1 METRAEARPIPPQLP
16 VDLDTPALVI
26 DLDIVEANATRMG
39 TAMAGRGIDLRP
51 HVKTHKSV
59 ALAKIQMDAG
69 AAGITVG
76 TLGEAEVMAAGG
88 LTDIFLAYPLWADGP
103 KAARLRALNE
113 RDGLR
118 FSVGIDSAA
127 GARTLAAAVAGAG
140 KPLRVLIEVDPSYHR
155 TGVEPERA
163 GELAAFAQRAGLE
176 VHGLFTHGGHAY
188 AGRDAIGGAA
198 GDELEALNVATDA
211 LREVGIEPI
220 VLSAGSSPTALA
232 AARAP
237 VTEMRPGTYLIG
249 DRMQVYLGASP
260 STGVAIAIAAT
271 VVSDSS
277 PGQVVINAGAKSL
290 TKDVPGYL
298 TGFGMLPD
306 YPDGVIERIS
316 DYHGVVTFPDGARRP
331 RLGELVAV
339 VPNHA
344 CPVIDLFDSFVATRS
359 GSVIGRWPVD
369 ARGRSG

>member
-1 METRAEARPIPPQLP
+1 MQSGADVFPIPPALP
-16 VDLDTPALVI
+16 ADLDTPALVI
-26 DLDIVEANATRMG
+26 DLDVVEANAARMG
-39 TAMAGRGIDLRP
+39 AAMAGRGIDLRP

-59 ALAKIQMDAG
+59 ALAKIQMEAG

-88 LTDIFLAYPLWADGP
+88 LSDIFLAYPLWADGP
-103 KAARLRALNE
+103 KAGRLRAMHE
-113 RDGLR
+113 RDNLR
-118 FSVGIDSAA
+118 FSVGIDSEA
-127 GARTLAAAVAGAG
+127 GARVLAAAVAGTRR
-140 KPLRVLIEVDPSYHR
+140 PLRVLIEVDPRYHR

-163 GELAAFAQRAGLE
+163 GELAAAAQQAGLE
-176 VHGLFTHGGHAY
+176 VHGLFTHGGHSY
-188 AGRDAIGGAA
+188 AGRDAVGGAA
-198 GDELEALNVATDA
+198 EDELEVLNIATEA

-220 VLSAGSSPTALA
+220 VLSAGSSPTALLA
-232 AARAP
+232 ATAP
-237 VTEMRPGTYLIG
+237 VTEMRVGTYLIG
-249 DRMQVYLGASP
+249 DRIQVYMGASP
-260 STGVAIAIAAT
+260 PDGVAIAVAAT
-271 VVSDSS
+271 VVSDAS

-290 TKDVPGYL
+290 TKDMPSYL

-306 YPDGVIERIS
+306 YPDGVIERVS

-359 GSVIGRWPVD
+359 GTFVGRWPVD